1 MLKTKIIGLSGAG
14 TCGKDSC
21 FLILNE
27 LFSSKGIFSE
37 RVALAD
43 PLKYELNDFTQ
54 KMYGISAYTVRKL
67 PRKETSCV
75 KSVYVCCKPAYLTIN
90 PSKNL
95 EG

>member
-54 KMYGISAYTVRKL
+54 KMYGISAYTVNK
-67 PRKETSCV
+67 KE
-75 KSVYVCCKPAYLTIN
+75 KEIR
-90 PSKNL
+90 NL
-95 EG
+95 KIIARGKREEGYSTAMIKEMLI